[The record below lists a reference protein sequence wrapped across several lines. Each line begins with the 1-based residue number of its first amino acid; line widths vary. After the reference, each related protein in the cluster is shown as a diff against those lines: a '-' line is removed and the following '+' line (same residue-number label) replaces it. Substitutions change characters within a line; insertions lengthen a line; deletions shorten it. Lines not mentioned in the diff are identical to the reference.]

1 LFRSIA
7 GFGVSQQLWFSS
19 CAVVESESRARLMS
33 VWLWV
38 LAAGFVEAAPSLKLL
53 RPLGAQRGTTF
64 TLTLVGQ
71 ELTAGAELITT
82 LPATITRLAPRDL
95 KTPETELPFLVEL
108 RADTPVALYPV
119 RIKTRGGI
127 SNLVLFSV
135 SDFPEIEIKKAEAD
149 PDTKENIRV
158 SPRWSSAAR

>member
-1 LFRSIA
+1 M
-7 GFGVSQQLWFSS
+7 
-19 CAVVESESRARLMS
+19 VESESRARLMS